1 VRIQKS
7 ARFEQESLELLG
19 EDRLK
24 PILEGLEWM
33 LLRSATTGQKVR
45 GTEIRAWPLFPGD
58 GYVYLAFYRIE
69 DDVVRLE
76 SLIKRPVPISP
87 RVLDLED

>member
-1 VRIQKS
+1 MEVQKS

-19 EDRLK
+19 EDRRK
-24 PILEGLEWM
+24 PILEGLEWA
-33 LLRSATTGQKVR
+33 LLRSATLGQKVR
-45 GTEIRAWPLFPGD
+45 GTDLRVWPLFPGD

-69 DDVVRLE
+69 SEVVRLE